1 MSDFSEKG
9 WLAEISLRYEV
20 KRGITRLTEKR
31 HIGPLMV
38 QRPFYPEQNVAH
50 TYLLHPPGGVVGG
63 DKLSINIHVAPYA
76 HALLT
81 TPGAT
86 KFYRSAGG
94 VAQQIQTLKVDAEGF
109 LEWLPQE
116 NIFFPQ
122 AKVRLKTDVLVATGA
137 KFIGWEIQCFG
148 RPVLDE
154 WFEDGK
160 VRGRFNF
167 YLDEKLLLTESIFVE
182 GLQKKA
188 ATMREFPMLGS
199 LYIYPFD
206 EELKMLIQHHLE
218 ELISVNTNNHHVI
231 EYGLTNVDG
240 ILVLRLLG
248 TQTEPMMACFAQV
261 WQITREY
268 WLGYCPEPP
277 RIWAT

>member
-1 MSDFSEKG
+1 MSDFSGKG
-9 WLAEISLRYEV
+9 WLAEIVLRYEV
-20 KRGITRLTEKR
+20 KRGVTRLTDKR

-38 QRPFYPEQNVAH
+38 QRPFYPEQGIAH

-63 DKLSINIHVAPYA
+63 DKLLINIDVQPQA

-94 VAQQIQTLKVDAEGF
+94 VAQQIQTLHVANEGF

-116 NIFFPQ
+116 NIFFPDAQ
-122 AKVRLKTDVLVATGA
+122 VRLETHIYIASSA

-148 RPVLDE
+148 RPVLNE
-154 WFEDGK
+154 WFENGN
-160 VRGRFNF
+160 VRGRLNF
-167 YLDEKLLLTESIFVE
+167 YIDEKLTLTESIFVE
-182 GLQKKA
+182 GLQKQA
-188 ATMREFPMLGS
+188 AAMREYPMLGS
-199 LYIYPFD
+199 LYIYPAC
-206 EELKMLIQHHLE
+206 EALKSLIQQDVEQILTAK
-218 ELISVNTNNHHVI
+218 NVI
-231 EYGLTNVDG
+231 EYGLTDVDG

-248 TQTEPMMACFAQV
+248 TQTEPMMACFAHV
-261 WQITREY
+261 WQTARKY

>member
-1 MSDFSEKG
+1 MSDFSGSG
-9 WLAEISLRYEV
+9 WLAEIFLRYEL
-20 KRGITRLTEKR
+20 KRGITRLTDKQ

-38 QRPFYPEQNVAH
+38 QRPFYLEQGIAH

-63 DKLSINIHVAPYA
+63 DKLLINIDVQPNA

-94 VAQQIQTLKVDAEGF
+94 VARQVQTLTVANDGF

-116 NIFFPQ
+116 NIFFPKAQ
-122 AKVRLKTDVLVATGA
+122 ARLETHIHLGLQAR
-137 KFIGWEIQCFG
+137 FIGWEMQCLG
-148 RPVLDE
+148 RPVLNE
-154 WFEDGK
+154 WFEDGDI
-160 VRGRFNF
+160 RGRLNF
-167 YLDEKLLLTESIFVE
+167 YIDNKLTLTESLWIN
-182 GLQKKA
+182 GLQNQLA
-188 ATMREFPMLGS
+188 IMHEYPMLGS
-199 LYIYPFD
+199 LYIYPATD
-206 EELKMLIQHHLE
+206 ELKEVIHQSLNPLFV
-218 ELISVNTNNHHVI
+218 SKNKPI
-231 EYGLTNVDG
+231 EYGLTDVDG

-248 TQTEPMMACFAQV
+248 SQTEPMMACFVQI
-261 WQITREY
+261 WQATRQH

>member
-1 MSDFSEKG
+1 MSDFSGSG
-9 WLAEISLRYEV
+9 WLAEIFLRYEL
-20 KRGITRLTEKR
+20 KRGVTRLTDKQ

-38 QRPFYPEQNVAH
+38 QRPFYPEQGIAH

-63 DKLSINIHVAPYA
+63 DKLLINIDVQPHA

-94 VAQQIQTLKVDAEGF
+94 IARQVQTLTVAPNGF

-116 NIFFPQ
+116 NIFFPEAQ
-122 AKVRLKTDVLVATGA
+122 VRLETHVRIASSS
-137 KFIGWEIQCFG
+137 KFIGWEIQCLG
-148 RPVLDE
+148 RPVLNEQFDN
-154 WFEDGK
+154 GNI
-160 VRGRFNF
+160 RGRLQF
-167 YLDEKLLLTESIFVE
+167 YIDDKLTLAESIFID
-182 GLQKKA
+182 GSQKQSA
-188 ATMREFPMLGS
+188 VMREFPMVGS
-199 LYIYPFD
+199 LYIYPASD
-206 EELKMLIQHHLE
+206 ELKA
-218 ELISVNTNNHHVI
+218 ELQDSLACFFSTDARPL
-231 EYGLTNVDG
+231 EYGLTDVDG

-248 TQTEPMMACFAQV
+248 SQTEPMMACFAHIWQV
-261 WQITREY
+261 TRQY

>member
-1 MSDFSEKG
+1 MSDFSGKG
-9 WLAEISLRYEV
+9 WLAEIVLRYEV
-20 KRGITRLTEKR
+20 KRGVTRLTEKR

-38 QRPFYPEQNVAH
+38 QRPFYPEQGIAH

-63 DKLSINIHVAPYA
+63 DKLFINIDVQSEA

-86 KFYRSAGG
+86 KFYRSAH
-94 VAQQIQTLKVDAEGF
+94 QIQTLKVASNGF

-116 NIFFPQ
+116 NIFFPEAQ
-122 AKVRLKTDVLVATGA
+122 VRLETHIHIASNA

-148 RPVLDE
+148 RPVLNE
-154 WFEDGK
+154 WFENGNIK
-160 VRGRFNF
+160 GRFNF
-167 YLDEKLLLTESIFVE
+167 YIDENLILTESLFVD

-188 ATMREFPMLGS
+188 AAMREFPMLGS
-199 LYIYPFD
+199 LYIYPAT
-206 EELKMLIQHHLE
+206 EELKNLIQQRVECFSCSHDG
-218 ELISVNTNNHHVI
+218 VI
-231 EYGLTNVDG
+231 EYGLTDVDG
-240 ILVLRLLG
+240 IVVLRLLG
-248 TQTEPMMACFAQV
+248 SQTEPMMACFVQV
-261 WQITREY
+261 WQTVREH

>member
-1 MSDFSEKG
+1 MSDFSGKG
-9 WLAEISLRYEV
+9 WLAEIVLRYEV

-38 QRPFYPEQNVAH
+38 QRPFYPEQGIAH

-63 DKLSINIHVAPYA
+63 DKLLINIDVQPYA

-94 VAQQIQTLKVDAEGF
+94 VAQQIQTLHVANEGF

-116 NIFFPQ
+116 NIFFPDAQ
-122 AKVRLKTDVLVATGA
+122 VRLETHIHIASSA

-148 RPVLDE
+148 RPVLNE
-154 WFEDGK
+154 WFENGNVK
-160 VRGRFNF
+160 GRFNF
-167 YLDEKLLLTESIFVE
+167 YIDEQLILTESIFVE
-182 GLQKKA
+182 GLQKQA
-188 ATMREFPMLGS
+188 SAMREYPMLGS
-199 LYIYPFD
+199 LYIYPAT
-206 EELKMLIQHHLE
+206 EALKSLIQHNLE
-218 ELISVNTNNHHVI
+218 QILTPKNNTI
-231 EYGLTNVDG
+231 EYGLTDVDG

-248 TQTEPMMACFAQV
+248 SQTEPMMACFAHV
-261 WQITREY
+261 WQTVRQH

>member
-1 MSDFSEKG
+1 MSDFSGKG
-9 WLAEISLRYEV
+9 WLAEIVLRYEL

-38 QRPFYPEQNVAH
+38 QRPFYPENGIAH

-63 DKLSINIHVAPYA
+63 DKLLINIDVQSYA

-94 VAQQIQTLKVDAEGF
+94 VAYQIQTLKVEPEGF

-116 NIFFPQ
+116 NIFFPEAQ
-122 AKVRLKTDVLVATGA
+122 VRLETHIHIASSS
-137 KFIGWEIQCFG
+137 KFIGWEMQCFG
-148 RPVLDE
+148 RPVLNE
-154 WFEDGK
+154 WFENGN

-167 YLDEKLLLTESIFVE
+167 YIDEKLTLTESIFVD
-182 GLQKKA
+182 GLQKQA
-188 ATMREFPMLGS
+188 AAMREFPMLGT
-199 LYIYPFD
+199 LYLYPAS
-206 EELKMLIQHHLE
+206 EELKTTVQHCLMQFSTSNE
-218 ELISVNTNNHHVI
+218 DVI
-231 EYGLTNVDG
+231 EYGLTDVDG

-248 TQTEPMMACFAQV
+248 TQTEPMMACFSLV
-261 WQITREY
+261 WQTVRQH

>member
-1 MSDFSEKG
+1 MSDFSGKG
-9 WLAEISLRYEV
+9 WLAEIVLRYEV
-20 KRGITRLTEKR
+20 KRGVTRLTDKR

-38 QRPFYPEQNVAH
+38 QRPFYPEQGIAH

-63 DKLSINIHVAPYA
+63 DKLLINIDVQPQA

-94 VAQQIQTLKVDAEGF
+94 VAQQIQTLHVANEGF

-116 NIFFPQ
+116 NIFFPDAQ
-122 AKVRLKTDVLVATGA
+122 VRLETHIYIASSA

-148 RPVLDE
+148 RPVLNE
-154 WFEDGK
+154 WFENGN
-160 VRGRFNF
+160 VRGRLNF
-167 YLDEKLLLTESIFVE
+167 YIDEKLTLTESIFVE
-182 GLQKKA
+182 GLQKQA
-188 ATMREFPMLGS
+188 AAMREYPMLGS
-199 LYIYPFD
+199 LYIYPAC
-206 EELKMLIQHHLE
+206 EALKSLIQQNVEQIL
-218 ELISVNTNNHHVI
+218 TANNVI
-231 EYGLTNVDG
+231 EYGLTDVDG

-248 TQTEPMMACFAQV
+248 TQTEPMMACFAHV
-261 WQITREY
+261 WQTVRKY